1 MERPGAGSR
10 WGVMASLW
18 GQGVPNSLWSKF
30 QSSGYRASGV
40 DGFVMRPQPVVGT
53 SGSELGAITT
63 PAPCEISW
71 HPSVWVR
78 PELEPLDIPDKVPSA
93 ELVPGK
99 ETGGVQSCA
108 EQRLH
113 PPATVIT
120 YQRRR
125 FKGGHKLVPA
135 KATVS
140 HRQRSTSLFREH
152 VPLLIFLK

>member
-18 GQGVPNSLWSKF
+18 GQGVTNSPWSKF
-30 QSSGYRASGV
+30 QSSGYRASEV

-53 SGSELGAITT
+53 GGSELGAIPT
-63 PAPCEISW
+63 PAPCEIR
-71 HPSVWVR
+71 HPSVWLR
-78 PELEPLDIPDKVPSA
+78 PELEPRAPSE
-93 ELVPGK
+93 ELVQGK

-125 FKGGHKLVPA
+125 FRGGHKLVPA

-140 HRQRSTSLFREH
+140 HRQRYNLSVSRNT
-152 VPLLIFLK
+152 LLIFLK